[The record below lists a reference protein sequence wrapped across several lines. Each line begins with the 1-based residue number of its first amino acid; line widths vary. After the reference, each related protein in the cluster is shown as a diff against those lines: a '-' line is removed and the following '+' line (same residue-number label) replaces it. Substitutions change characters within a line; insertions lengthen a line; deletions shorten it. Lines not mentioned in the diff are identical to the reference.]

1 MYTYFVVFQSCSV
14 WLLCLGWLRWLCQSS
29 AETAT
34 TSEVVQLLIQFAA
47 KFPSKAMP
55 NRYVQITENKTVKAY
70 DPNIAGLAEKQDGG
84 PECYGKYCVVTRG
97 ESSLTFS
104 NPGMM
109 LGRAEKA
116 GSGVDKI
123 LSGWNDLGWATPVLT
138 EELQPDYV
146 VLTLPVGKLKP
157 RKKTP

>member
-1 MYTYFVVFQSCSV
+1 M
-14 WLLCLGWLRWLCQSS
+14 
-29 AETAT
+29 
-34 TSEVVQLLIQFAA
+34 LIERKQ
-47 KFPSKAMP
+47 
-55 NRYVQITENKTVKAY
+55 YVDKLFTLQKM
-70 DPNIAGLAEKQDGG
+70 
-84 PECYGKYCVVTRG
+84 
-97 ESSLTFS
+97 F
-104 NPGMM
+104 MM
-109 LGRAEKA
+109 LGHAEKA

>member
-1 MYTYFVVFQSCSV
+1 MSEFCRNSNNFR
-14 WLLCLGWLRWLCQSS
+14 GG
-29 AETAT
+29 T
-34 TSEVVQLLIQFAA
+34 TPNPICRQI
-47 KFPSKAMP
+47 PSKAMP
-55 NRYVQITENKTVKAY
+55 NRYVQITENKTVKSY

-84 PECYGKYCVVTRG
+84 HECYGKYCVVTRG

-146 VLTLPVGKLKP
+146 VLTLPMGKAKPHQENPTRNKRGLK
-157 RKKTP
+157 KE